1 MALRLGMNYWLWKVK
16 FADVGRKKYMKHKKE
31 KKKLYSGLYL
41 LLPLVL
47 ALSFSLLL
55 HMVFGSWTNASEH
68 KFAPTLNNGHL
79 TICRLKKIEKAHQN
93 ANGRSAHA
101 WWCLYEGA
109 NGSGFLE
116 LVDSYELCPKQV
128 VCEYDPK
135 EKPPSVKDM
144 LNAMKEAF
152 K

>member
-1 MALRLGMNYWLWKVK
+1 MDY
-16 FADVGRKKYMKHKKE
+16 
-31 KKKLYSGLYL
+31 
-41 LLPLVL
+41 
-47 ALSFSLLL
+47 
-55 HMVFGSWTNASEH
+55 GSWTEAHEH
-68 KFAPTLNNGHL
+68 YYQPTLENGDL
-79 TICRLKKIEKAHQN
+79 TICRLKKVEKAHQN
-93 ANGRSAHA
+93 ANGQAAHA

-116 LVDSYELCPKQV
+116 LVDSYELCPKQG

>member
-1 MALRLGMNYWLWKVK
+1 
-16 FADVGRKKYMKHKKE
+16 
-31 KKKLYSGLYL
+31 
-41 LLPLVL
+41 
-47 ALSFSLLL
+47 
-55 HMVFGSWTNASEH
+55 MVFGSWTNAHEH
-68 KFAPTLNNGHL
+68 KFVPTLNNGHL

-109 NGSGFLE
+109 NGSGLLE
-116 LVDSYELCPKQV
+116 LVDSYRQCPKEV
-128 VCEYDPK
+128 VCPYDPK
-135 EKPPSVKDM
+135 DKPPSVKDM

>member
-1 MALRLGMNYWLWKVK
+1 MA
-16 FADVGRKKYMKHKKE
+16 
-31 KKKLYSGLYL
+31 
-41 LLPLVL
+41 
-47 ALSFSLLL
+47 
-55 HMVFGSWTNASEH
+55 FGSWTEASEH

-93 ANGRSAHA
+93 ASGRNTHA

-116 LVDSYELCPKQV
+116 LVDSYRQCPKEV
-128 VCEYDPK
+128 VCQYDPK

-144 LNAMKEAF
+144 LNAMKDAF

>member
-1 MALRLGMNYWLWKVK
+1 
-16 FADVGRKKYMKHKKE
+16 MKHRRE
-31 KKKLYSGLYL
+31 GIGSFFGLYL
-41 LLPLVL
+41 FLFWSLVL
-47 ALSFSLLL
+47 VCLVCLPMGYTSLIA
-55 HMVFGSWTNASEH
+55 HEH
-68 KFAPTLNNGHL
+68 YYRPTLENGDL

-93 ANGRSAHA
+93 ANGQDAHA

-116 LVDSYELCPKQV
+116 LVDSYRQCPKEV

>member
-1 MALRLGMNYWLWKVK
+1 MVC
-16 FADVGRKKYMKHKKE
+16 
-31 KKKLYSGLYL
+31 L
-41 LLPLVL
+41 LMYFTFLI
-47 ALSFSLLL
+47 A
-55 HMVFGSWTNASEH
+55 HEH
-68 KFAPTLNNGHL
+68 YYRPTLENGDL

-93 ANGRSAHA
+93 ANGRDAHA

-116 LVDSYELCPKQV
+116 LVDSYRQCPKEV
-128 VCEYDPK
+128 VCPYDPK
-135 EKPPSVKDM
+135 DKPPTVKEM

>member
-1 MALRLGMNYWLWKVK
+1 MASW
-16 FADVGRKKYMKHKKE
+16 
-31 KKKLYSGLYL
+31 
-41 LLPLVL
+41 
-47 ALSFSLLL
+47 
-55 HMVFGSWTNASEH
+55 SWTEGHEH
-68 KFAPTLNNGHL
+68 YYQPSLENGDL
-79 TICRLKKIEKAHQN
+79 TICRLKKVEKAHQN
-93 ANGRSAHA
+93 ANGQDAVS

-116 LVDSYELCPKQV
+116 LVDSYRLCPKQV

>member
-1 MALRLGMNYWLWKVK
+1 MA
-16 FADVGRKKYMKHKKE
+16 
-31 KKKLYSGLYL
+31 
-41 LLPLVL
+41 
-47 ALSFSLLL
+47 
-55 HMVFGSWTNASEH
+55 FGFWTEASEH

-93 ANGRSAHA
+93 ANGRDSHA

-116 LVDSYELCPKQV
+116 LGDSYDLCPKEV
-128 VCEYDPK
+128 VCPYDPK
-135 EKPPSVKDM
+135 DKPPSVKDM
-144 LNAMKEAF
+144 LDAMKEAF

>member
-1 MALRLGMNYWLWKVK
+1 M
-16 FADVGRKKYMKHKKE
+16 
-31 KKKLYSGLYL
+31 
-41 LLPLVL
+41 LVL
-47 ALSFSLLL
+47 LFSLLL
-55 HMVFGSWTNASEH
+55 HTVFGSWTEASEH
-68 KFAPTLNNGHL
+68 KFVPTLNNGHL

-93 ANGRSAHA
+93 ANGRDAHA

-116 LVDSYELCPKQV
+116 LVDSYRQCPKEV
-128 VCEYDPK
+128 VCPYDPK
-135 EKPPSVKDM
+135 DKPPTVKDM

>member
-1 MALRLGMNYWLWKVK
+1 
-16 FADVGRKKYMKHKKE
+16 
-31 KKKLYSGLYL
+31 
-41 LLPLVL
+41 L
-47 ALSFSLLL
+47 ALLFSLLL
-55 HMVFGSWTNASEH
+55 HTVFGSWIEASEH
-68 KFAPTLNNGHL
+68 KFQPTLNNGHL

-93 ANGRSAHA
+93 ANGRNAHA

-116 LVDSYELCPKQV
+116 LVDSYDLCPKEV
-128 VCEYDPK
+128 VCPYDPK
-135 EKPPSVKDM
+135 DKPPSVKDM

>member
-1 MALRLGMNYWLWKVK
+1 
-16 FADVGRKKYMKHKKE
+16 MK

-55 HMVFGSWTNASEH
+55 HMVLGSLTNASEH
-68 KFAPTLNNGHL
+68 RFTPTLNNGHL

-93 ANGRSAHA
+93 ANGRDAHA

-116 LVDSYELCPKQV
+116 LVDSYRQCPKEV
-128 VCEYDPK
+128 VCQYDPK
-135 EKPPSVKDM
+135 EKPLSVKDM
-144 LNAMKEAF
+144 LNAMKDAF